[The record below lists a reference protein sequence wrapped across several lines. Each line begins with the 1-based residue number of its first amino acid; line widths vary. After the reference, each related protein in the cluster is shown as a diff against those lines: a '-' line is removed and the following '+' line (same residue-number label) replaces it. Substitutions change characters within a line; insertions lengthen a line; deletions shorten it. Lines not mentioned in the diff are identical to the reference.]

1 MSSAAERLAL
11 SADHLSSSAER
22 WAQQRQEGQWVAATN
37 NKLRA
42 TLEATK
48 HDAAVAISA
57 ADADAAS
64 AWWRASLARDEAE
77 ANARELDI
85 INAQARRERAE
96 KEAAVHSRESALATT
111 ERLSAQL
118 AESRLEA
125 SVEATRWREECANLR
140 AELEVTTDSERQHVK
155 EADRVAAMAS
165 WAADAATIAAER
177 ADDALRREVQHAS
190 VSVRE
195 TLASAEERYRQR
207 EAALITTYEAA
218 SRNAHTARLEA
229 VTLAERVGYEAERHR
244 ERHET
249 RLSQSEAER
258 QAAIQKASALDAHLG
273 EVEKR
278 FAAYKEVTERS
289 IDERVTKLMSELSQ
303 EKTNVTVLER
313 ASEDATF
320 KHREGMEAA
329 LKAADAAASAEARV
343 VREAVDEQLREM
355 RAQAAAAGAAAAA
368 ELAAT
373 HREVAHAREGSMALR
388 TELGRLE
395 GELHA
400 AYDRYSS
407 LHEDLTVQASCAEE
421 ASKRAAKELAK
432 VEAERTAAQSGL
444 AEAIRQAQGHASDAE
459 AERASKRAAM
469 AKAEAA
475 EAELGAAR
483 AAMVRLT
490 AAHDK
495 DLDHERARRVAE
507 VEEMAKTREREA
519 MAAAG
524 IQADLT
530 TEVRA
535 KELALQASSEEIDG
549 LRRELMQM
557 HVELGAKV
565 PRWAGPKRAY
575 MVASPS
581 RAVEVIT
588 HAPTYRSRPT
598 KGYVGSA
605 HHHHHYSWPGSPV
618 KHAAEG
624 HGSTRRWP
632 GTY

>member
-1 MSSAAERLAL
+1 M
-11 SADHLSSSAER
+11 
-22 WAQQRQEGQWVAATN
+22 AATN

-48 HDAAVAISA
+48 HEAAVAISA

-85 INAQARRERAE
+85 INAQARRQRAE
-96 KEAAVHSRESALATT
+96 KEAAVYSRESALATT

-125 SVEATRWREECANLR
+125 SVEATRWREECATLR
-140 AELEVTTDSERQHVK
+140 AELEVTTDSERRHIE
-155 EADRVAAMAS
+155 EADRAAAKAS
-165 WAADAATIAAER
+165 WAA
-177 ADDALRREVQHAS
+177 AS
-190 VSVRE
+190 V
-195 TLASAEERYRQR
+195 EERYRQR
-207 EAALITTYEAA
+207 EAALVTSYEAA
-218 SRNAHTARLEA
+218 SRKAHAARLEA

-249 RLSQSEAER
+249 RLSQSEAEC

-273 EVEKR
+273 EVEKS
-278 FAAYKEVTERS
+278 FAAYKEATERS
-289 IDERVTKLMSELSQ
+289 IDERVAKLMSELSQ
-303 EKTNVTVLER
+303 EKTKVVVLER

-320 KHREGMEAA
+320 KHRESMEAA
-329 LKAADAAASAEARV
+329 LKAADAAASTEARA

-355 RAQAAAAGAAAAA
+355 RAQAATAGSAAAA
-368 ELAAT
+368 ELAAS
-373 HREVAHAREGSMALR
+373 HRQEAHAREGSMALR

-407 LHEDLTVQASCAEE
+407 LHEELNVQASCSAE
-421 ASKRAAKELAK
+421 ASKKAAEELAK

-444 AEAIRQAQGHASDAE
+444 TEAIRQAQGHASDAE
-459 AERASKRAAM
+459 AERASKRTALAR
-469 AKAEAA
+469 AEAA

-490 AAHDK
+490 AAHEK
-495 DLDHERARRVAE
+495 DLEHERARRVAE
-507 VEEMAKTREREA
+507 VEDMAKTREREA
-519 MAAAG
+519 KVAAG
-524 IQADLT
+524 TQADLT
-530 TEVRA
+530 AEVRA

-565 PRWAGPKRAY
+565 PRWVGPRRAY
-575 MVASPS
+575 MVTSPS

-588 HAPTYRSRPT
+588 HTPAYRSRT
-598 KGYVGSA
+598 SKGYVGSA

-624 HGSTRRWP
+624 HGTTRRWP